1 MLQRTLIALGAVTIA
16 GIAVFGMG
24 RRLDRWRKSNV
35 QFDFSLEDLF
45 I

>member
-1 MLQRTLIALGAVTIA
+1 MLQRALIALGAVAIA

-24 RRLDRWRKSNV
+24 RRLDRWRKANV
-35 QFDFSLEDLF
+35 EFEFPLEDLF